1 MAPQTRP
8 ISQPGTRTKSTGP
21 HRPAL
26 LCPQTGDTYT
36 EYMSPSVYDIKEA
49 TLRSKENERTMVRVR
64 FAPSPTG
71 FLHIGSAR
79 TAIFNWLYARH
90 TGGKFLLRIEDTDLQ
105 RSEARFLDEILE
117 DLRWLG
123 LEWDEPPLFQS
134 QRFDVYRQKADEL
147 VTAGKA
153 YKDGE
158 AVFYRVAP
166 GRTIAYDDLIHGR
179 ISVETDTIKDQ
190 VIIKSDGSPTY
201 NFACVV
207 DDSHLAITHILRGDD
222 HISNTPKQII
232 FYEAFGLTPPRFG
245 HMPLIL
251 GPDGSKLSK
260 RHGGVSVE
268 EYKREG
274 FLPEALA
281 NYLIL
286 LGWMPKDGQE
296 IMPPDTAVKLFEISE
311 MNDVQAKFDLQ
322 KLRWLNAEYIMGSPS
337 ARLVPLLKPYLEAT
351 GIPAAG
357 VTDAYLGH
365 VLDLYKVRIKT
376 LSEFPA
382 MTDCF
387 FREDFA
393 VDEDGK
399 KHLAAPESREYLRL
413 LADRLAGLTDFS
425 HAAIE
430 AVFREFAESRG
441 IKVGPVTN
449 PARVAISGKTKG
461 AGLFEMMEVL
471 GRERVVARMR
481 GAANG
486 A

>member
-1 MAPQTRP
+1 
-8 ISQPGTRTKSTGP
+8 
-21 HRPAL
+21 
-26 LCPQTGDTYT
+26 
-36 EYMSPSVYDIKEA
+36 
-49 TLRSKENERTMVRVR
+49 MVRVR

-90 TGGKFLLRIEDTDLQ
+90 TGGRFLLRIEDTDLK
-105 RSEARFLDEILE
+105 RSETRFLDEILE
-117 DLRWLG
+117 DLKWLG
-123 LEWDEPPLFQS
+123 LDWDEEPLFQS
-134 QRFDVYRQKADEL
+134 RRFDVYRQKAAEL
-147 VTAGKA
+147 VSAGRA

-158 AVFYRVAP
+158 ATLFRVAP
-166 GRTIAYDDLIHGR
+166 GRTIAFDDLIHGR
-179 ISVETDTIKDQ
+179 IAVETDTIKDQ

-201 NFACVV
+201 NFSCVV
-207 DDSHLAITHILRGDD
+207 DDAHLGITHILRGDD

-251 GPDGSKLSK
+251 GTDGAKLSK

-286 LGWMPKDGQE
+286 LGWMPKDGRE
-296 IMPPDTAVKLFEISE
+296 IMPPDVAVKLFEISE

-322 KLRWLNAEYIMGSPS
+322 KLRWLNAEYIMKSPN
-337 ARLVPLLKPYLEAT
+337 ARLVPILRRCLD
-351 GIPAAG
+351 AAG
-357 VTDAYLGH
+357 LPVAGVSDDYIGK

-376 LSEFPA
+376 LSEFPP

-387 FREDFA
+387 FTDDFA
-393 VDEDGK
+393 VDEDGR
-399 KHLAAPESREYLRL
+399 KHLEKPESREYLTL

-430 AVFREFAESRG
+430 DVFRSFAEERG
-441 IKVGPVTN
+441 LKAGPIIH
-449 PARVAISGKTKG
+449 PARMAVSGKTKG

-471 GRERVVARMR
+471 GRDRVVARMR
-481 GAANG
+481 RAAN